1 MIESGRRRGEL
12 ILTTASGAIKGTGDV
27 PVITP
32 VLFGMSAA
40 IEFLFF
46 IGLMSQQARHLTGRK
61 ARHGISTDSGVTLQ
75 NLSGFRVQNGAE
87 APRDTPDSQDAYAT
101 LLKSHLYGGACA
113 RDNEPWLKAF
123 RKLIGANM
131 V

>member
-101 LLKSHLYGGACA
+101 LLAPKSS
-113 RDNEPWLKAF
+113 
-123 RKLIGANM
+123 IGFQPVSQRRGTRPTGRM
-131 V
+131 PMLPC